1 MPRSF
6 DFWRRSRSRMPR
18 RAGLAESSTS
28 PEGSIA
34 ARTRAISLRN
44 DAAPAPVAAAGEEE
58 AKIEGQAIARAGGGW
73 LGLKVEGGTFRLRF
87 YDANKKPIAPDVARA
102 VLRWKSNRRIAREV
116 AVLTLGGEPNLMT
129 SEKSVP
135 PPYSFRLTLV
145 LLRTGSGESEADEAG
160 EAMLSAVRWFGW
172 LPFAALFLW
181 TRELRIARTVRG

>member
-1 MPRSF
+1 MKAMPFGPSLALLIALATF
-6 DFWRRSRSRMPR
+6 
-18 RAGLAESSTS
+18 AG
-28 PEGSIA
+28 
-34 ARTRAISLRN
+34 SLW
-44 DAAPAPVAAAGEEE
+44 AAPAPVAAAGEEE

-160 EAMLSAVRWFGW
+160 AESIAIDFRQEAGAN
-172 LPFAALFLW
+172 
-181 TRELRIARTVRG
+181 

>member
-1 MPRSF
+1 MKRTAF
-6 DFWRRSRSRMPR
+6 RL
-18 RAGLAESSTS
+18 GLALLITWVTAFG
-28 PEGSIA
+28 PM
-34 ARTRAISLRN
+34 R
-44 DAAPAPVAAAGEEE
+44 AAPATAAVSPGADEEP
-58 AKIEGQAIARAGGGW
+58 KIEGQAIARAAGGW

-135 PPYSFRLTLV
+135 PPYNFRLTLV

-160 EAMLSAVRWFGW
+160 AESIAIDFRQEAGAN
-172 LPFAALFLW
+172 
-181 TRELRIARTVRG
+181 